1 MTSDCR
7 FEPIAIVG
15 QGCVL
20 PGAMSPAELGDLVF
34 DKRVVYGPVPS
45 ERLGLSEAD
54 AASRNYVSGTVQGFE
69 HLFDEA
75 RIPEE
80 WRAAAK
86 GDPVCAWSLHAAIE
100 AWTDARKPKV
110 RKGRSGVFVAN
121 LSYPSAGHADYAA
134 RHWAGQGSADPLAPF
149 NSSLPPYLIAQAL
162 GLSGPAFSLDAACAS
177 SLYALEIA
185 CRRLQSQVIDCAVV
199 VGVNAADNLILHI
212 GFDALKALS
221 PTGQSRP
228 FVKGADGLVPSEGAV
243 SVVLKRLSDVKKKDV
258 VHGIIRGIGLS
269 NDGRRKGLLAP
280 SGEGQTEAMTRA
292 YTMAGVDPKSVSY
305 LECHATGTPTGDG
318 VEVQASADMFADNE
332 NLAIGSLKANTGHL
346 ITAAGLASLLKL
358 TEAFKRETLPPTP
371 IRGDLIEVA
380 SRNGLKVL
388 DEAAPWEPRDGL
400 RRAAISNF
408 GFGGNN
414 AHLVLDQYDPGSDAV
429 ETQINR
435 VSEQNIVICG
445 TGLLAGSDRGADAVT
460 RRIMNQP
467 LKPAA
472 PCRKVGAD
480 PKTARTPPT
489 DLLEAEPQQLAIVDV
504 VEEALQSVAP
514 VASDRVGIF
523 TAMGCASDS
532 ARWLL
537 RERLASLAGL
547 PPNSEELA
555 TAQARIAPPLQAA
568 TVLGAM
574 ANMTANRVTYAHDF
588 QGMGFAVSAES
599 ASGLAALDL
608 AIEALRLGQ
617 LDMAIVAAAD
627 FATEPVRAAAL
638 ADIGITAQPGDQAAA
653 IVLKRKQDAEA
664 ASDRTFG
671 SVHDVDWSKGGE
683 SDTGIINRVFGTAPC
698 ASVVFEL
705 ALQAQLCARGHVLT
719 AEGAVPDIR
728 ETSRP
733 IDISVEATPLNTA
746 GSVKFHPADAV
757 PIPDALRPTPFLFW
771 ASAKD
776 KTTLAARVASG
787 KTGGRGKCRIAMV
800 APTEEALAQQLDSAQ
815 QMLEQGKAPVG
826 DGVHYGEG
834 KPSGELA
841 FMFTG
846 SAAVYPRMGRGLLSA
861 FPELRQRLAKLDK
874 ADEIAPLLAKASLT
888 EFEQLCAG
896 TLMSQAHAILLLD
909 ILGLKPDA
917 ALGLSLGESNALF
930 AFGFWRDPGALLDEI
945 SDAAM
950 YERHIGGEFETAKE
964 AWGPNVPADWT
975 NWRVQ
980 APVDAVKREVA
991 KHTGVEITIIYSRT
1005 DCMIGGPAE
1014 ACRKICEAL
1023 GPGSGAKMHQ
1033 HLIVHAKAMR
1043 PFAETWRKLHTRKM
1057 HDGGGVRLYANAI
1070 NAAYEP
1076 TSETSADMLTR
1087 QAVDTVDFPPT
1098 VEQAW
1103 KDGVRT
1109 FVELGPRDTLTA
1121 ALGNILEGKDY
1132 KAVATD
1138 RIETADL
1145 GQVADLAAFLFADGR
1160 APKMKPVSGA
1170 LEDARRNRTVRP
1182 APWAL
1187 TRDVPYATPIVPALT
1202 STGRMPV
1209 APILAAVNYPAPCD
1223 SKTSTTPVPFPAPPT
1238 DRPLPGPRKVTAG
1251 TEPLLPRSPAGPHW
1265 NYPEIEKS
1273 AREKMSDF
1281 FGAAFKPQDQYARQ
1295 VRLPAPPL
1303 LLVDRITG
1311 IDAEAGVESTGVIW
1325 TETDLKPDQWFIH
1338 DGRIRPGP
1346 LIESGQADLTLIG
1359 WMGADFKNQ
1368 DDRVYRLLGCEITFH
1383 EGGLPQPGE
1392 TLRFQIEIT
1401 GHATL
1406 AGVRM
1411 FFFQYDCMA
1420 GDRRVFSV
1428 RNGQAGFFSDEELAS
1443 GKGVMWDPAKDAPP
1457 TADPAPFAA
1466 EGASRKRAFS
1476 ARDLDA
1482 YRDGNAWACFGDGF
1496 ELAAA
1501 QSRPMR
1507 LPDDR
1512 LALFDDVE
1520 AFDPNGGPW
1529 GRGYLKARAHVPVD
1543 AWFYEG
1549 HFHNDPCMPGTL
1561 MAEAAVQTLEFY
1573 AAAAGLL
1580 TERDGYVFEPMPG
1593 HMAQFV
1599 CRGQVIPDTDHDVTY
1614 EVFIDEIVDGETPE
1628 IYASLLASSDGKKVF
1643 YCPRFGLRLRRDWPA
1658 PRIADTPIRT
1668 GPMGESRGDHA
1679 ALLDCANGA
1688 PSAAFGEMYDRFDTE
1703 GIVPRLPQ
1711 EPYHMM
1717 TRVIDVSTRPGVQE
1731 VGAKVR
1737 AEYDIPA
1744 NAWYFEDNRNG
1755 AMPFAVLSEIA
1766 LQPCGWL
1773 ASHCGFALSGNL
1785 KFRNLEGDGVLHRE
1799 LRPGDGTMVV
1809 ESELTAFSRVGPM
1822 TIVTFSVVVT
1832 LASGEPVLDLT
1843 TQFGFFPAAALVRQ
1857 AGLSAKP
1864 HFSAAFDLPGEK
1876 VKTRQI
1882 EKRLPGGKMR
1892 MLDTVDYFNPTG
1904 GEAGLG
1910 LIRGRQAVDPNAW
1923 YFKAHF
1929 YQDPVQP
1936 GSLGLDALA
1945 QLLARAILL
1954 KGLDEGMSDPHFET
1968 IATGAPFKWSYRGQ
1982 VTPDKKEVVTVMEIV
1997 SMEERDK
2004 GWLVTAR
2011 GSLWRDGLRVYEV
2024 GPYSLALVDRG

>member
-7 FEPIAIVG
+7 FEPIAIIG

-34 DKRVVYGPVPS
+34 DKRVVYAPVAAD
-45 ERLGLSEAD
+45 RLGLAEAD

-69 HLFDEA
+69 DIFDED
-75 RIPEE
+75 RIPEA
-80 WRAAAK
+80 WRAAARI
-86 GDPVCAWSLHAAIE
+86 DPVCAWSVHAALD

-110 RKGRSGVFVAN
+110 RKGRAGVFMAN
-121 LSYPSAGHADYAA
+121 LSYPSAAHADYATG
-134 RHWAGQGSADPLAPF
+134 HWAGQALSEPLATF
-149 NSSLPPYLIAQAL
+149 NSSLPPHLIAQTL
-162 GLSGPAFSLDAACAS
+162 GLSGPTFSLDAACAS

-185 CRRLQSQVIDCAVV
+185 CRRLQSRAIDYALV

-212 GFDALKALS
+212 GFEALKALS

-258 VHGIIRGIGLS
+258 VHGVIRGIGLS

-280 SGEGQTEAMTRA
+280 SGEGQAAAMTRA
-292 YTMAGVDPKSVSY
+292 YGMAGVDPKSVSY

-318 VEVQASADMFADNE
+318 VEVQASADMFAGNDD
-332 NLAIGSLKANTGHL
+332 LAIGSLKANTGHL

-358 TEAFKRETLPPTP
+358 TEAFKREALPPTP
-371 IRGDLIEVA
+371 IRGNLIEVA
-380 SRNGLKVL
+380 SRNGMKVL
-388 DEAAPWEPRDGL
+388 VEAASWEPRDGI

-414 AHLVLDQYDPGSDAV
+414 AHLILDQYDPESDLV
-429 ETQINR
+429 EMQDASA
-435 VSEQNIVICG
+435 SEQDIVVCG

-467 LKPAA
+467 LKPATA
-472 PCRKVGAD
+472 CRKVGAD

-489 DLLEAEPQQLAIVDV
+489 DLLEAEPQQLAIVDM
-504 VEEALQSVAP
+504 VEEALQSVEL

-523 TAMGCASDS
+523 TGMGCASDS

-537 RERLASLAGL
+537 RERLANLAGL
-547 PPNSEELA
+547 PRHSEEVA
-555 TAQARIAPPLQAA
+555 AAQALIAPPLQAA

-588 QGMGFAVSAES
+588 QGMGFSVSAEA

-627 FATEPVRAAAL
+627 FATEPVRADAL
-638 ADIGITAQPGDQAAA
+638 ADIGITAQPGDLAAA
-653 IVLKRKQDAEA
+653 IVLKRKEDAEA
-664 ASDRTFG
+664 ASDRNFG
-671 SVHDVDWSKGGE
+671 SLHDVNWSEGGA
-683 SDTGIINRVFGTAPC
+683 SDTGVISRVFGKAPC

-705 ALQAQLCARGHVLT
+705 ALQAQLCARGQVLT
-719 AEGAVPDIR
+719 AAGAVPDIG
-728 ETSRP
+728 EASRP
-733 IDISVEATPLNTA
+733 VEISVEATPLNAT

-757 PIPDALRPTPFLFW
+757 PIPDALRSTPYLFW

-776 KTTLAARVASG
+776 KATLAARIASG
-787 KTGGRGKCRIAMV
+787 KSGGRGKCRMAIV
-800 APTEEALAQQLDSAQ
+800 APSEEALAERLGYAQ
-815 QMLEQGKAPVG
+815 KFLGHGEAPVG

-834 KPSGELA
+834 KPGGELA

-861 FPELRQRLAKLDK
+861 FPELRRRLAGLDK

-909 ILGLKPDA
+909 ILGLKPEA

-980 APVDAVKREVA
+980 ASIDAVKAEVA
-991 KHTGVEITIIYSRT
+991 KHAGVEITIIYSRT

-1014 ACRKICEAL
+1014 ACRMICETL
-1023 GPGSGAKMHQ
+1023 GRGSGAKMHQ
-1033 HLIVHAKAMR
+1033 HLIVHARAMQ
-1043 PFAETWRKLHTRKM
+1043 PFADTWRKLHTRKM
-1057 HDGGGVRLYANAI
+1057 HHGGKVRLYANAI

-1076 TSETSADMLTR
+1076 TSAASADMLTR
-1087 QAVDTVDFPPT
+1087 QATNTVDFPPT
-1098 VEQAW
+1098 VEQTW

-1109 FVELGPRDTLTA
+1109 FVELGPRDTLTT
-1121 ALGNILEGKDY
+1121 ALASILEGKDY
-1132 KAVATD
+1132 KAIATD
-1138 RIETADL
+1138 RIEAADL
-1145 GQVADLAAFLFADGR
+1145 SQVAELAAFLFADGR
-1160 APKMKPVSGA
+1160 APKMKPIADA
-1170 LEDARRNRTVRP
+1170 LAAARRNRLERP
-1182 APWAL
+1182 APWKL
-1187 TRDVPYATPIVPALT
+1187 TRDVPYAAPVVPALT
-1202 STGRMPV
+1202 PTGRMPV
-1209 APILAAVNYPAPCD
+1209 APARVEVVYPAACRSP
-1223 SKTSTTPVPFPAPPT
+1223 KATAPVPFPAPPA
-1238 DRPLPGPRKVTAG
+1238 DRPLPAPRKVTSG
-1251 TEPLLPRSPAGPHW
+1251 TEALLPRSPVGPNR
-1265 NYPEIEKS
+1265 NYPAIEKS
-1273 AREKMSDF
+1273 ARQKMSNF
-1281 FGAAFKPQDQYARQ
+1281 FGAEFERQDKYARQ

-1311 IDAEAGVESTGVIW
+1311 IDAEAGIESTGVIW
-1325 TETDLKPDQWFIH
+1325 TETDLEPDQWFIH

-1368 DDRVYRLLGCEITFH
+1368 NDRVYRLLGCEITFH
-1383 EGGLPQPGE
+1383 EGGLPEPGE

-1406 AGVRM
+1406 AGIRM
-1411 FFFQYDCMA
+1411 FFFQYDCMV
-1420 GDRRVFSV
+1420 GDRPIFSV
-1428 RNGQAGFFSDEELAS
+1428 RNGQAGFFNDDELAS
-1443 GKGVMWDPAKDAPP
+1443 GKGVMWDPAKDPPP
-1457 TADPAPFAA
+1457 TPVPEPFSA
-1466 EGASRKRAFS
+1466 EGASKKRAFS
-1476 ARDLDA
+1476 AQDVDA
-1482 YRDGNAWACFGDGF
+1482 YRSGNAWLCFGDGF

-1501 QSRPMR
+1501 QSRPIRM
-1507 LPDDR
+1507 PNSR

-1520 AFDPNGGPW
+1520 SFDPHGGPW

-1593 HMAQFV
+1593 HMAKFV
-1599 CRGQVIPDTDHDVTY
+1599 CRGQVIPDADHDVTY

-1658 PRIADTPIRT
+1658 PRVAEAPIRT

-1688 PSAAFGEMYDRFDTE
+1688 PSAAFGQMYDQFDHE

-1711 EPYHMM
+1711 DPYHMM

-1737 AEYDIPA
+1737 AEYDIPPT
-1744 NAWYFEDNRNG
+1744 AWYFADNRNS

-1785 KFRNLEGDGVLHRE
+1785 KFRNLEGDGFLHRE
-1799 LRPGDGTMVV
+1799 LQPEDGTLVV

-1822 TIVTFSVVVT
+1822 TIVTFAVVMT
-1832 LASGEPVLDLT
+1832 LASGEPVLELT

-1857 AGLSAKP
+1857 AGLPAKP
-1864 HFSAAFDLPGEK
+1864 HFSAAFDQPGET
-1876 VKTRQI
+1876 VKTGKI
-1882 EKRLPGGKMR
+1882 EKRLAGGKMR
-1892 MLDTVDYFNPTG
+1892 MLDEVDYFDPTG

-1910 LIRGRQAVDPNAW
+1910 LIRGRQAVDPDAW

-1954 KGLDEGMSDPHFET
+1954 KGLDKGMSNPHFET
-1968 IATGAPFKWSYRGQ
+1968 IATAAPFKWSYRGQ

-1997 SMEERDK
+1997 SIEPRET

-2024 GPYSLALVDRG
+2024 GPYSLALVDKG